1 MISIFYICR
10 GLKLPA
16 LKKAVTATSSRMR
29 SSKNKNEM
37 GGKEGKQITV
47 KEEIKEEIK
56 PLIIHKSGLVDGTPE
71 KLVVD
76 VETLSFKPVLGG
88 RLQTARRGVPFTPGN
103 IHGWGRGRGRDG
115 NRTQGAFIN
124 KEAVA
129 STAKGDDEVIVEEGT
144 TYNGWL
150 ATQGLI
156 DLKSD
161 QPKSGSIHKLH
172 KNKGSKDNVEQIGDS
187 SPKDDAIGH
196 ESSEVEIVELD
207 KIGPVKEQDIV
218 TSPIKSKEYVQRQAF
233 VRRKLNIKKA

>member
-10 GLKLPA
+10 ELKLPA
-16 LKKAVTATSSRMR
+16 LKKAMTATSSRMR

-37 GGKEGKQITV
+37 GGKEGKRITV
-47 KEEIKEEIK
+47 EEEIKEKIK

-76 VETLSFKPVLGG
+76 VETLSFKPILGG

-103 IHGWGRGRGRDG
+103 IRGWGRGRGG
-115 NRTQGAFIN
+115 NRIWGAFIN
-124 KEAVA
+124 KEHVA
-129 STAKGDDEVIVEEGT
+129 RTSKGDDEVIVEEGT
-144 TYNGWL
+144 TYNEWL

-172 KNKGSKDNVEQIGDS
+172 ENKGSKDNVE
-187 SPKDDAIGH
+187 
-196 ESSEVEIVELD
+196 
-207 KIGPVKEQDIV
+207 
-218 TSPIKSKEYVQRQAF
+218 
-233 VRRKLNIKKA
+233 